1 MSPEISTTTL
11 LSTADAASYLGLAP
25 QTLSNWAS
33 EGAGAGP
40 AFVQPGGRHRPR
52 YYDQDEL
59 DRWLC
64 ERALGTIP
72 EPRRATVAAA
82 MGMGEVGSNV
92 A

>member
-1 MSPEISTTTL
+1 MSPDISTTTL
-11 LSTADAASYLGLAP
+11 LSTADAASYLDLAP

-33 EGAGAGP
+33 EGTAGP

-52 YYDQDEL
+52 FYDRAEL

-64 ERALGTIP
+64 ERALATIP

>member
-1 MSPEISTTTL
+1 MSPDVSTTTL

-33 EGAGAGP
+33 EGAAGP

-64 ERALGTIP
+64 ERALATVP
-72 EPRRATVAAA
+72 EPRRNVVAAA
-82 MGMGEVGSNV
+82 LGEVGPNV
-92 A
+92 